1 MGKALGWAIV
11 ALVICTATDTGITAA
26 LILTVIF
33 TLIGGLKS

>member
-11 ALVICTATDTGITAA
+11 ALVLCTATGAGLEAA
-26 LILTVIF
+26 LILTVVF

>member
-11 ALVICTATDTGITAA
+11 ALVLCTATGASITVA

-33 TLIGGLKS
+33 TLSGGLKS